1 MSDSPS
7 LQDSPTPAGGVRSAT
22 ERTAGLP
29 QLVLLLAAS
38 CLSVLG
44 AVLIAPVL
52 PQIAQEF
59 AGTAGVDVLVP
70 IVLTAP
76 SLVIGLTAP
85 FAGFI
90 ADKIDRKRVLL
101 IALVVYAVVGTA
113 PLYLGSLQSIIISR
127 VLLGVCE
134 AAIMTCCTTLIGD
147 YWSGPR
153 RSKYL
158 GLQTLVASISATVFL
173 ALGGALGAA

>member
-7 LQDSPTPAGGVRSAT
+7 VQDSPTADHLPSSPGRS
-22 ERTAGLP
+22 AGLP
-29 QLVLLLAAS
+29 QLILLLAAS

-59 AGTAGVDVLVP
+59 AGTPGVEVLVP

-85 FAGFI
+85 FTGFV

-101 IALVVYAVVGTA
+101 IAMVVYAVVGTA

-134 AAIMTCCTTLIGD
+134 AAIMTC
-147 YWSGPR
+147 
-153 RSKYL
+153 
-158 GLQTLVASISATVFL
+158 
-173 ALGGALGAA
+173 